1 MASKRPREQQP
12 GVVDEMA
19 NAIVRQVKA
28 QRIVTTKGPV
38 YACRWWCLSTAVV
51 GEKRGYILEPRR
63 NSSRKRARPMLT
75 GTLGGR
81 VFFSSPKEAAKALID
96 TEWQCGGDA
105 FMERIT
111 IEGTRVVVLSLFI
124 PKDDKWLSPE
134 LSPTYARAIASIEH
148 LLTSNG
154 VQLVEDKAA

>member
-1 MASKRPREQQP
+1 M
-12 GVVDEMA
+12 
-19 NAIVRQVKA
+19 I
-28 QRIVTTKGPV
+28 
-38 YACRWWCLSTAVV
+38 
-51 GEKRGYILEPRR
+51 
-63 NSSRKRARPMLT
+63 T
-75 GTLGGR
+75 GTSGGR

-96 TEWQCGGDA
+96 TEWVGCDT

-111 IEGTRVVVLSLFI
+111 IEGTRVVVLSLII

>member
-1 MASKRPREQQP
+1 MASKRPCEQQP

-96 TEWQCGGDA
+96 TEWVGCDT